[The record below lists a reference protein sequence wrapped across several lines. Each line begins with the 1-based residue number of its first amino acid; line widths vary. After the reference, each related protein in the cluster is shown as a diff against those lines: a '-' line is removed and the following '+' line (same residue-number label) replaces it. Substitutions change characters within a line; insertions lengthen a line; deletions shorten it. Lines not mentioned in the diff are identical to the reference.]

1 VKKLYCGCEKDW
13 KMATL
18 TNEQNNRYATPYR
31 RDLRFGPVLGK
42 KQWQVGQLWDLHHE
56 VIRMLLLG
64 MKQTD
69 IASKLGITDCQV
81 SKIKNSQIVQDR
93 LSLMRAARDVQT
105 VDISRDILEVAP
117 RALKL
122 LKNIV
127 ENEGEGR
134 QATIGLRSKVA
145 ESLLDRAGFGAVKK
159 VQSENA
165 HTFYDAAEIERIKQR
180 AMIADGVEEAIVVNG

>member
-1 VKKLYCGCEKDW
+1 
-13 KMATL
+13 MATL
-18 TNEQNNRYATPYR
+18 TKEQSERYTMPYR
-31 RDLRFGPVLGK
+31 SDQRFGPVLSK
-42 KQWQVGQLWDLHHE
+42 KNWQVGQLWDLHHE

-69 IASKLGITDCQV
+69 IAAKLNITDCQV
-81 SKIKNSQIVQDR
+81 SKIKNSQVVQDR
-93 LSLMRAARDVQT
+93 LSLMRASRDVQT
-105 VDISRDILEVAP
+105 IDISRDILEVAP

-159 VQSENA
+159 LQSENV
-165 HTFYDAAEIERIKQR
+165 HTFYDANEIERIKQR
-180 AMIADGVEEAIVVNG
+180 AMLASGEVEEAIVVNG

>member
-1 VKKLYCGCEKDW
+1 
-13 KMATL
+13 MATL
-18 TNEQNNRYATPYR
+18 SSSQQERYSTPYR
-31 RDLRFGPVLGK
+31 QDARFGSVVAK

-64 MKQTD
+64 MKQCD
-69 IASKLGITDCQV
+69 IAERLGITDCQV

-105 VDISRDILEVAP
+105 VDISRDILDVAP

-127 ENEGEGR
+127 NNEDEGR
-134 QATIGLRSKVA
+134 QANIGLRTKVA

-159 VQSENA
+159 MQSESS
-165 HTFYDAAEIERIKQR
+165 HTFYNADEIARIKQR
-180 AMIADGVEEAIVVNG
+180 ALMNVQEAEVVNG